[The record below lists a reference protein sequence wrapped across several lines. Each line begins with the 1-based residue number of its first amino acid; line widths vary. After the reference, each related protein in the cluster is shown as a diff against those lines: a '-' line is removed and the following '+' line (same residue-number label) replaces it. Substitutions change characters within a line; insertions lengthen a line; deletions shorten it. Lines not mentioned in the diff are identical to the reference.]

1 MHLYVLCMGLMCVVS
16 DVRCGRCV
24 LGEGGVGNGGTEER
38 AGKVCK

>member
-1 MHLYVLCMGLMCVVS
+1 MCCIWVKCVVS

-24 LGEGGVGNGGTEER
+24 LGEGGVGNEGTEER